1 MLLLAKLEDT
11 ARGSNDD
18 VWRLEALKELD
29 VVLDGLPTVD
39 HISTDVSHV
48 LGEADE
54 LILDLIGQLTGVAED
69 DGTSWFRVF
78 GEVLQHC

>member
-1 MLLLAKLEDT
+1 MLLLAKLKDT
-11 ARGSNDD
+11 AGGSNDD

-29 VVLDGLPTVD
+29 VVLDGLTTVD

-54 LILDLIGQLTGVAED
+54 LILDLI
-69 DGTSWFRVF
+69 S
-78 GEVLQHC
+78 